1 MTRESEPVMGEAL
14 RLFVFL
20 FLFVP
25 GPERVG
31 RRGLEGAREAASK
44 EERGIPSMVA
54 KRMMGYRGSREV
66 RRGEE
71 GRGVG
76 GEGRVGRGWRAED
89 GMRNSRWLSLRCLYT
104 RGSCMAVGH
113 ISVSR
118 ERGAPPKNQIECK
131 NRINSSWRV
140 ESYVGPVGARWA
152 LSLASGFFLFGTV
165 SFSLSL
171 AQSFFPVP
179 VFVFAGQG
187 YTAASH
193 DSTSRRGRSPP
204 IFPLILL
211 VCRHESYA
219 VCRAY
224 EGSALYRQ
232 PKRSRP
238 RSAARTPGPR
248 EPQNNFTPDTDCP
261 PTSRARVNA

>member
-1 MTRESEPVMGEAL
+1 
-14 RLFVFL
+14 
-20 FLFVP
+20 
-25 GPERVG
+25 
-31 RRGLEGAREAASK
+31 
-44 EERGIPSMVA
+44 
-54 KRMMGYRGSREV
+54 
-66 RRGEE
+66 
-71 GRGVG
+71 
-76 GEGRVGRGWRAED
+76 
-89 GMRNSRWLSLRCLYT
+89 MRNSRWLSLRCLYT

-140 ESYVGPVGARWA
+140 ESYVGPVGARSA
-152 LSLASGFFLFGTV
+152 LSLSLPGFSPALSRSLLRHRCPSLFRSRDLFSG
-165 SFSLSL
+165 
-171 AQSFFPVP
+171 
-179 VFVFAGQG
+179 VFVFASQG

-232 PKRSRP
+232 AKRSRP
-238 RSAARTPGPR
+238 RSAACTAGPAPG
-248 EPQNNFTPDTDCP
+248 PQNNFTPDTDCR